1 MQVNYWFKISV
12 IHFQDLPVGFI
23 FDTVEGIYI
32 QINEDSQVKN
42 LKFRHLFYSLLFRH
56 FSSQVPFSP
65 LQILSSNTEV
75 L

>member
-1 MQVNYWFKISV
+1 MQDSYWFNISV

-42 LKFRHLFYSLLFRH
+42 LKLRHSIY
-56 FSSQVPFSP
+56 SSQFKHEFVIKVPFFPTSDP
-65 LQILSSNTEV
+65 FFKY
-75 L
+75 